1 MNRKKYQVRHNYRNK
16 HYGILIGSEGNK
28 FESITITH
36 AKGSKRGKNIKLDKN
51 PNKNDNRNSY
61 LDKQIRRFPKK
72 TYSRK
77 NANFKFIKSDKDK
90 IDKLAKEKH
99 KYKLWQ

>member
-1 MNRKKYQVRHNYRNK
+1 MNRKKYQVRHNYKNR

-28 FESITITH
+28 YESITITH
-36 AKGSKRGKNIKLDKN
+36 TEQSRHLRNIRLTKN
-51 PNKNDNRNSY
+51 PNKNDDRPSY

-72 TYSRK
+72 SYSRK

-99 KYKLWQ
+99 KFKLWQ